1 VIDSHVHL
9 WSPALAFH
17 QWPGADLPAIHRAY
31 GLADLSDLDPAIDGV
46 ILVQA
51 QPDPRETDWL
61 LDLATR
67 DPRIVGVVGWLP
79 LDADDAAAQVARYAA
94 RPGLVGLRPMLQAIA
109 DPRWILGDAVQPALA
124 AMTLHGLSF
133 DALIQPRHLSVL
145 HELAERH
152 PALRIVVDHGA
163 KPAIGGSGDA
173 DWRAGI
179 AALGRLPNLWCK
191 LSGLWTE
198 QAPGADRDAV
208 RMYVEHL
215 LHSFPGRVMWG
226 GDWPVLL
233 LSGAR
238 HGDWLAFARTIVA
251 ATTPA
256 QTPSVFEGAARD
268 AYRLPSSAPP
278 AR

>member
-1 VIDSHVHL
+1 
-9 WSPALAFH
+9 
-17 QWPGADLPAIHRAY
+17 
-31 GLADLSDLDPAIDGV
+31 
-46 ILVQA
+46 
-51 QPDPRETDWL
+51 
-61 LDLATR
+61 
-67 DPRIVGVVGWLP
+67 
-79 LDADDAAAQVARYAA
+79 
-94 RPGLVGLRPMLQAIA
+94 LRPMLQAIA
-109 DPRWILGDAVQPALA
+109 DPRWILGDALQPALA
-124 AMTLHGLSF
+124 AMKLHGLSF
-133 DALIQPRHLSVL
+133 DALVQPRHLGVL
-145 HELAERH
+145 LELAERH

-208 RMYVEHL
+208 RIYVEHL

-226 GDWPVLL
+226 GDWPVLR